1 MHATL
6 STTKRKRKARNG
18 VCTSGLL
25 ANPVFFFKSHCGVF
39 LKKRGEREDEKVKR
53 AQSNR
58 GRCLPSEVAQ
68 EGENMRWIVD
78 ILIGDDFV
86 KLWAEPHEIS
96 KITAQLC
103 IAIGRGHILVPK
115 DSRFSLLSTWM
126 EAHSAWMTRSC
137 RSVDKKLVKDG
148 QFSPFY
154 CLNNRSLWIRR
165 LCNMKQW
172 TSTEKDVWDHSICR
186 AEIDSPIQP
195 LGIGLAE
202 TKKRSSNQR
211 RTIYSAEG
219 CCMRGHN
226 QLILAQGNSEAPCHY
241 SAAEEHIGQGALQRD
256 DPRLDIVHSL
266 EEILYLESPQPNMH
280 HEFGMKQH
288 IAARFQRL
296 LESNGSFELHLPLRL
311 QSPRYPILSEGLWI
325 FQTSLLL
332 HKPLTELSILP
343 ASIRM
348 KLRNTDAKDF
358 MISLFFDR

>member
-148 QFSPFY
+148 QFSPFH

-195 LGIGLAE
+195 LGIGLADAFSLYL
-202 TKKRSSNQR
+202 KREAPWVLLLFPDIRLEIRDYCS
-211 RTIYSAEG
+211 
-219 CCMRGHN
+219 
-226 QLILAQGNSEAPCHY
+226 LILLLYVDEMLITCSTPTLVSNFILLLNLRLICHFL
-241 SAAEEHIGQGALQRD
+241 GM
-256 DPRLDIVHSL
+256 
-266 EEILYLESPQPNMH
+266 EITPTT
-280 HEFGMKQH
+280 
-288 IAARFQRL
+288 
-296 LESNGSFELHLPLRL
+296 NGLHLSQSHYAVTILEPSNMVDCKPMGTPLR
-311 QSPRYPILSEGLWI
+311 Q
-325 FQTSLLL
+325 
-332 HKPLTELSILP
+332 K
-343 ASIRM
+343 
-348 KLRNTDAKDF
+348 
-358 MISLFFDR
+358 